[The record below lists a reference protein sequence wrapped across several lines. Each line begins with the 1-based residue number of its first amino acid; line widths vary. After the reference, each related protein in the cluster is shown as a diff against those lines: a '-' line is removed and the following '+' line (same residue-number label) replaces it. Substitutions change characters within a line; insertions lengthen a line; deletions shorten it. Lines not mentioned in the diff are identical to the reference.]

1 MPPITHT
8 ITHTTSQ
15 NSTTETRALSLLGQ
29 GIPPIAVANA
39 LGVDISRISQLLA
52 QEDFASAV
60 IEKKFE
66 SLSKHN
72 ERDGLIDS
80 IEDAL
85 LIKLKDTLPYMTRPM
100 ELLKSFQVINL
111 AKRRGQS
118 APESLTSKQT
128 VVQLNIPSIILQRFT
143 SNIHN
148 QVVQV
153 GEQSLITIQSGQLLK
168 TLENSN
174 DTSGKIRLSE

>member
-1 MPPITHT
+1 
-8 ITHTTSQ
+8 
-15 NSTTETRALSLLGQ
+15 
-29 GIPPIAVANA
+29 
-39 LGVDISRISQLLA
+39 
-52 QEDFASAV
+52 
-60 IEKKFE
+60 
-66 SLSKHN
+66 
-72 ERDGLIDS
+72 
-80 IEDAL
+80 
-85 LIKLKDTLPYMTRPM
+85 MTRPM